1 MSAAQPNETE
11 EIPEGEEKRWRFR
24 STLRCYQHPSHLIV
38 DARNSDN
45 KLTRKSADSH
55 SYLSSPP
62 YVFYFLPGTEETP
75 LPEGIKPSYW
85 NDLDLLEDLWKV
97 GLGRLFDQGDIYV
110 DRNGKTVC
118 TGKDIMWESREH
130 TTLKNSVA
138 RSFNQWARNTDKEKN
153 LYCTTEAPVDVTNT
167 YRGGHLVEEMDDL
180 TKLSHRSVD
189 VAVYSG
195 ERHMRGRC
203 TKILT
208 ILETY
213 VEPVETA
220 ETEGRKRQKVTKER
234 ICTIFSYRSV

>member
-1 MSAAQPNETE
+1 M
-11 EIPEGEEKRWRFR
+11 
-24 STLRCYQHPSHLIV
+24 
-38 DARNSDN
+38 
-45 KLTRKSADSH
+45 
-55 SYLSSPP
+55 
-62 YVFYFLPGTEETP
+62 
-75 LPEGIKPSYW
+75 
-85 NDLDLLEDLWKV
+85 LEDLWEV
-97 GLGRLFDQGDIYV
+97 GLGRLFVQGDIYV

-118 TGKDIMWESREH
+118 TGTEIMRESDEHRTIKD
-130 TTLKNSVA
+130 SVA
-138 RSFNQWARNTDKEKN
+138 RSFNQWARNTDNEEN
-153 LYCTTEAPVDVTNT
+153 LYCETGAPVSVSNT
-167 YRGGHLVEEMDDL
+167 YRYVDVDADSDSDADL
-180 TKLSHRSVD
+180 TKPSVRCPD